1 MNADDYKLPIGQK
14 ASLVSMVCDK
24 FESHSTMIET
34 NNSLRELRELLRTL
48 GLVSGEEYVQNRKQI
63 DSATM
68 LGEGKLQEIA
78 DMAREEGSELLVF
91 DFELTASQVRN
102 IKKITE
108 MEVVDRNTVIL
119 EIFAQHARTKEAKI
133 QIEIS
138 RLQYLL
144 PRLTSMWGHFSK
156 QRAAGAAL
164 GGEGEQQL
172 ELDRRMIR
180 ERIEFFKKQLEEV
193 QKSREQQRKK
203 RQNQAV
209 TAALVGYTNA
219 GKSSLMNRL
228 CKVNVLEENKLF
240 ATLDSTFRTLNPDSK
255 PPMIMIDTVGF
266 ISNLPNTLIQ
276 GFKTTL
282 ESAMEADLLLIVC
295 DISDPNYAKHLRV
308 TQDVLKELKIEEKEQ
323 IIVFN
328 KKDLLN
334 DPVRARIIMRNFPNS
349 FLVSS
354 YDEEDMRNLREY
366 VINYFLSKQ
375 DHYDLFVPYEMG
387 DAHSR
392 IRGNANILNTVSHEQ
407 GIFYRI
413 RIPDF
418 IFQQLG
424 LNSFI
429 LAPAEAKE
437 WEQNR
442 LSY

>member
-1 MNADDYKLPIGQK
+1 MKYEEFKMPLGQK
-14 ASLVSMVCDK
+14 ASLVSIVCDK
-24 FESHSTMIET
+24 FESHSTVLET

-48 GLVSGEEYVQNRKQI
+48 GINAGEEYVQNRKQI
-63 DSATM
+63 DPATM

-78 DMAREEGSELLVF
+78 DAARDEGSSLLVF

-102 IKKITE
+102 IKEITKL
-108 MEVVDRNTVIL
+108 EVVDRNTVIL
-119 EIFAQHARTKEAKI
+119 EIFAHHARTKEAKI

-138 RLQYLL
+138 RLKYLL

-172 ELDRRMIR
+172 ELDRRMVR
-180 ERIEFFKKQLEEV
+180 ERIEFFKKQLDEV
-193 QKSREQQRKK
+193 QRSREQQRKK

-228 CKVNVLEENKLF
+228 CRVNVLEENKLF

-282 ESAMEADLLLIVC
+282 ESALEADLLLIVC
-295 DISDPNYAKHLRV
+295 DISDPNYQKHLRV
-308 TQDVLKELKIEEKEQ
+308 TQEVLRELKIEDKNQ
-323 IIVFN
+323 IVVFN

-334 DPVRARIIMRNFPNS
+334 DPVRARIIMRNYPNS

-354 YDEEDMRNLREY
+354 YDEEDMTNLRNH
-366 VINYFLSKQ
+366 VIDYFLSKQ
-375 DHYDLFVPYEMG
+375 DHYDLFIPYEAG
-387 DAHSR
+387 EAHSR

-424 LNSFI
+424 LNNYV
-429 LAPAEAKE
+429 LAPSEAKE

-442 LSY
+442 PTP

>member
-1 MNADDYKLPIGQK
+1 MNQEDYKLPLGQK
-14 ASLVSMVCDK
+14 ASLVSIVCDK
-24 FESHSTMIET
+24 FENHSTILET

-48 GLVSGEEYVQNRKQI
+48 GLIPGEDYIQNRKQI
-63 DSATM
+63 DPATM
-68 LGEGKLQEIA
+68 LGEGKLVEIA
-78 DMAREEGSELLVF
+78 DAAREENSDILVF
-91 DFELTASQVRN
+91 DFELTASQLRN
-102 IKKITE
+102 IKEITKL
-108 MEVVDRNTVIL
+108 EVVDRNTIIL
-119 EIFAQHARTKEAKI
+119 EIFALHARTKEAKI

-156 QRAAGAAL
+156 QRGGGRAV

-172 ELDRRMIR
+172 ELDRRMVR
-180 ERIEFFKKQLEEV
+180 ERIEYYKKQLEEV
-193 QKSREQQRKK
+193 QRTREQQRKK

-228 CKVNVLEENKLF
+228 CRVNVLEENKLF

-282 ESAMEADLLLIVC
+282 ESAMEADLLVIVC
-295 DISDPNYAKHLRV
+295 DISDPNYQKHLRV
-308 TQDVLKELKIEEKEQ
+308 TQEVLKDLKIEDKEQ

-334 DPVRARIIMRNFPNS
+334 DPVRARIIMRNHPNS

-354 YDEEDMRNLREY
+354 YNEEDMKGLREF
-366 VINYFLSKQ
+366 IIDYFLAKQ
-375 DHYDLFVPYEMG
+375 DHYDLFIPYEAG
-387 DAHSR
+387 EAHSR
-392 IRGNANILNTVSHEQ
+392 VRANANIMNTVSHEQ

-424 LNSFI
+424 LNNYV
-429 LAPAEAKE
+429 LAPSEAKK

-442 LSY
+442 L